1 VKECPVCGN
10 TNIEEGDDTCKV
22 CESDLRIARE
32 MVQFP
37 SSLKQ
42 LAYKAENNGEY
53 TRAMTYY
60 RLALEIEP
68 HDEGLLRGLAKVLE
82 KTGNP
87 EEAIAIWKRLLDI
100 IPEDSEGLE
109 RIDILEKIPAIP
121 LPRSP
126 WRPWIYVPL
135 LLTLIVL
142 GWVGHI
148 FKDSYFA
155 KKPVFTPEKNPV
167 IASIETGTPETVP
180 DTSPPF
186 DVTTEK
192 ANGISREQDQ
202 VSESSEGVP
211 HAKKTQPPVEETE
224 ISQPIK
230 PSSLTPEPI
239 ALSKKM
245 ESLIN
250 EISQELPHGVEVE
263 TRAGGL
269 FLEGPVMYPWD
280 KHTLERKAKCWECT
294 FVDLTGIKVTKPH
307 AMLYQ
312 IKRGDSLYYLSRIFL
327 GRSSAWPV
335 LYDANRDTLADP
347 NKLAIGQTIVV
358 YTKMP

>member
-1 VKECPVCGN
+1 MKECPVCGN
-10 TNIEEGDDTCKV
+10 TNIKEGDDTCKV

-32 MVQFP
+32 MAQFP

-42 LAYKAENNGEY
+42 LAYKAENNGEH

-68 HDEGLLRGLAKVLE
+68 HDEELLRGLARALE

-87 EEAIAIWKRLLDI
+87 EEAIVTWKRLLDT

-109 RIDILEKIPAIP
+109 RIDILEKIPTIP

-126 WRPWIYVPL
+126 WRPWVYVPL
-135 LLTLIVL
+135 LLTLIL
-142 GWVGHI
+142 FGWVGHT

-155 KKPVFTPEKNPV
+155 EKPVSIPEKNPV
-167 IASIETGTPETVP
+167 IASIETGTPETTN

-186 DVTTEK
+186 DVTKEK
-192 ANGISREQDQ
+192 ANGISGEQDH
-202 VSESSEGVP
+202 VSQSSEGLP
-211 HAKKTQPPVEETE
+211 PAKKSQSPVEEIE
-224 ISQPIK
+224 MSQPLE
-230 PSSLTPEPI
+230 PSSLTPETTM
-239 ALSKKM
+239 LSKKM
-245 ESLIN
+245 ESLIK
-250 EISQELPHGVEVE
+250 EISQELPHGLEVE

-269 FLEGPVMYPWD
+269 FLEGAVTYPWD
-280 KHTLERKAKCWECT
+280 KQTLEKKAKSWECA
-294 FVDLTGIKVTKPH
+294 FVDLTGIEVTQPH
-307 AMLYQ
+307 TLLYQ
-312 IKRGDSLYYLSRIFL
+312 IKRGDSLYYISRIFL

-335 LYDANRDTLADP
+335 LYDANRDTLTDP